1 MLLSL
6 SIIFLFRPYSTHI
19 HFLFTDGWD
28 DYDDEY
34 ESVSMSM
41 SMSTPSNNV
50 VTDDGNIDIQ
60 STYDEYSNAVDI
72 ETDVVGYGNSAL
84 EMDSVDDGK
93 VDDNAVVIDDNFVAA
108 LPYGEDLRVV

>member
-1 MLLSL
+1 
-6 SIIFLFRPYSTHI
+6 
-19 HFLFTDGWD
+19 LFTDGWD